1 MEEPQIKRTC
11 IKLAMLGDSNV
22 GKTLICHSY
31 LNIES
36 SNDYLLTIGK
46 EKYECLMKMKNGEEN
61 KIIIYDI
68 ASQERNRSI
77 CFKTLK
83 YVNFPILLENIKKLK
98 YVQGIVVVF
107 DLGDRKSF
115 ENVNAWLEEIKDHY
129 GKILIVLFGNKCD
142 IDESQRVVTTEEIQK
157 LVKENNLTYYETSA
171 KIQKGYSEG
180 FEKLINDVY
189 DRYIGNTGIKFEDKK
204 KVDKTDKNRCCD
216 GKEKNQEN

>member
-1 MEEPQIKRTC
+1 MHK
-11 IKLAMLGDSNV
+11 KLAMLGDSKV
-22 GKTLICHSY
+22 GKTSICNSY
-31 LNIES
+31 LNIEL

-46 EKYECLMKMKNGEEN
+46 EKYECLMKMKNGEAN
-61 KIIIYDI
+61 KIIIYDK
-68 ASQERNRSI
+68 AGQERNRSI
-77 CFKTLK
+77 CFKT
-83 YVNFPILLENIKKLK
+83 LK

-142 IDESQRVVTTEEIQK
+142 IDESQRVITTEEIQK

-180 FEKLINDVY
+180 FE
-189 DRYIGNTGIKFEDKK
+189 
-204 KVDKTDKNRCCD
+204 
-216 GKEKNQEN
+216 

>member
-11 IKLAMLGDSNV
+11 IKLAMLGDSKV
-22 GKTLICHSY
+22 GKTSICQSY
-31 LNIES
+31 KNIEFS
-36 SNDYLLTIGK
+36 DNYFTTIGH
-46 EKYECLMKMKNGEEN
+46 EKYENSIKMRNGEEI
-61 KIIIYDI
+61 KLKIYDT
-68 ASQERNRSI
+68 AGQERYHSI
-77 CFKTLK
+77 CSNALK
-83 YVNFPILLENIKKLK
+83 S
-98 YVQGIVVVF
+98 VQGIVVVF

-115 ENVNAWLEEIKDHY
+115 EHVNTWLQEIKDNY
-129 GKILIVLFGNKCD
+129 DKVLIVLFGNKCD
-142 IDESQRVVTTEEIQK
+142 IDENQRVVTTEEIQK